1 MKALIREPG
10 ETVTES
16 DGIAFIDWKTGAP
29 LTNPDWFGGPY
40 RLVDDYVPEDPDADF
55 VPADDG
61 ATHGCI
67 NPSAASQPADPTPAA
82 KVTVNPDGPVPV
94 GDTIVIDGVTY
105 IRKSQDQGRSAG
117 IACTS
122 ARTS

>member
-10 ETVTES
+10 ETVTEA
-16 DGIAFIDWKTGAP
+16 DGITFINWKTGAP

-40 RLVDDYVPEDPDADF
+40 ILVNDYVPDDPDADF

-61 ATHGCI
+61 ATYGCT

-82 KVTVNPDGPVPV
+82 EPAQDPPA
-94 GDTIVIDGVTY
+94 DTIVIDGVTY
-105 IRKSQDQGRSAG
+105 
-117 IACTS
+117 T
-122 ARTS
+122 RTS